1 MTLAISLRRDAIH
14 LYLCDN
20 YGLFP
25 MDVALLSILRSV
37 DNEGIDWK
45 PVMTLLLILSGL
57 YKLTHARGKA
67 I

>member
-1 MTLAISLRRDAIH
+1 
-14 LYLCDN
+14 
-20 YGLFP
+20 